1 MRTGPVVK
9 FCSVLFLIVCGMA
22 GTARA
27 FGVEDVGT
35 TSAAFLKLGSGARSE
50 AMGEA
55 YVGLA
60 DDADGIAYNPAG
72 MAQNLSG
79 ELSASHAL
87 WFQGLSFDNVDA
99 MLSTGDGGMLGVDL
113 DYLSTPQITRTL
125 LVGDGNNPDP
135 GQNYVDDGSFTPYDV
150 AAALAYARPVGYG
163 LLGGASLK
171 LIDQSVDTDS
181 SYGLGLDL
189 GLLWRAPITGLT
201 LGMSLQ
207 NMGTPIKLD
216 TEAFDLPFIARAGAA
231 YRLLNDALVL
241 SAEGDLP
248 QDGSP
253 VLAVGAEYDIADRFY
268 PRVGWRYDDEFNP
281 WTLGFGLR
289 YGGWGLDLSAVP
301 YGALGMTYR
310 ASLDWRFGG
319 PTAELGA
326 RQAYA
331 STLGSGKAVVLN
343 AGTTAPDQVQAWAVY
358 IYDSGR
364 PTRLVRVLGGDG
376 PPPQTL
382 DWDARDQA
390 GLPVPEGRYWAVL
403 SVRYAAGQSAD
414 SSYLRLEVDNS
425 APTAG
430 LSLDPASLNPS
441 AAGEAFVP
449 TGFRTQVTST
459 GAVVAW
465 RLDILDPGGKVFR
478 SIDGDG
484 APPTLVVWD
493 GKGDQGDELVSAQV
507 YSARLWVKDALD
519 HEGTSPAP
527 VTFKAVFR
535 WGTAQ

>member
-1 MRTGPVVK
+1 MRTGPVAK
-9 FCSVLFLIVCGMA
+9 FALFFFFVVFGMA
-22 GTARA
+22 GAARA
-27 FGVEDVGT
+27 FGVGDVGT

-79 ELSASHAL
+79 ELSASDAL
-87 WFQGLSFDNVDA
+87 WFQGLNYDNFGA
-99 MLSTGDGGMLGVDL
+99 MLPSGDGGVLGAAF
-113 DYLSTPQITRTL
+113 DYLSTPQIARTL

-135 GQNYVDDGSFTPYDV
+135 GQNYVEDGSFSPYDLL
-150 AAALAYARPVGYG
+150 ADLAYARPVGYG
-163 LLGGASLK
+163 LLAGAGLK
-171 LIDQSVDTDS
+171 LIDQSIDTDS
-181 SYGLGLDL
+181 SFGLGLDL
-189 GLLWRAPITGLT
+189 GLLWRAPIAGLSAG
-201 LGMSLQ
+201 LSLQ
-207 NMGTPIKLD
+207 NMGTPIRLD
-216 TEAFDLPFIARAGAA
+216 TEAFDLPFIARGGAA
-231 YRLLNDALVL
+231 YRLLNGALVL
-241 SAEGDLP
+241 SVEGDLP
-248 QDGSP
+248 QDASP

-289 YGGWGLDLSAVP
+289 YDGWGLDLSAVP

-319 PTAELGA
+319 PTARLGA
-326 RQAYA
+326 RLAYA
-331 STLGSGKAVVLN
+331 STLGPGKPVVLD

-364 PTRLVRVLGGDG
+364 PARLVRVLNGDG
-376 PPPQTL
+376 PPPHAL

-390 GLPVPEGRYWAVL
+390 ALPVPEGTYWAVL
-403 SVRYAAGQSAD
+403 SVRYAAGQTID
-414 SSYLRLEVDNS
+414 SPYLRLRVDNS
-425 APTAG
+425 APAAG
-430 LSLDPASLNPS
+430 LSLDPDSLNPG

-459 GAVVAW
+459 GAVAAW
-465 RLDILDPGGKVFR
+465 RLDILDPNGKVFR
-478 SIDGDG
+478 SIGGDG
-484 APPTLVVWD
+484 APPALVVWD

-519 HEGTSPAP
+519 HEGASPAP
-527 VTFKAVFR
+527 VSFKAVFR